1 MKILISAVG
10 TTDPISNNHD
20 AALLHIAR
28 NYRPDKIVL
37 VYSQEMMVKQ
47 DLINKVL
54 LSIEGYN
61 PIIEIDST
69 ILNNDE
75 VFLFDKMYEVMGLIV
90 QKYTNDDDE
99 IILNLSSGTPQII
112 SALFALNRINDYNTQ
127 AIQVAT
133 PKNGANRKYTPL
145 TDSEI
150 DALILENQDN
160 SLDFVDRSIKDKSE
174 KFTQALVKRHLR
186 SLIASFDYQAAE
198 AIINRKEY
206 NKLLS
211 KKRIAYI
218 REKLNDFSRVF
229 KNQSILSDI
238 LSFPLDDSQKK
249 ALNYYLMIDVL
260 KEREHIADVLIK
272 AKSLAE
278 FVIEETIKKDHEGL
292 IVFDGNLPK
301 LNPDFPDCEAILDD
315 IDKKMKKSRGIED
328 TEERIFSVQ
337 STLNLLSYLNILEFY
352 EYDSQLQ
359 TAINGILSLNG
370 ERNKVAHGLSEI
382 DTRLL
387 SRKKLKQL
395 SENLRLLLVDCL
407 GIDTSYFNYYDK
419 QNEELIK
426 MLE

>member
-10 TTDPISNNHD
+10 TTDPISNDHD

-37 VYSQEMMVKQ
+37 VYSQEMLVKQ

-69 ILNNDE
+69 ILNNEE

-133 PKNGANRKYTPL
+133 PKKGANREYKPL

-150 DALILENQDN
+150 DGLIVENQDN

-238 LSFPLDDSQKK
+238 LSFPLEDSQKK

-407 GIDTSYFNYYDK
+407 GIDSSYFNYYDK

>member
-133 PKNGANRKYTPL
+133 PKKGANREYKSL
-145 TDSEI
+145 TDTEI
-150 DALILENQDN
+150 DALIVENQDN

-407 GIDTSYFNYYDK
+407 GFDSSYFNYYDK

>member
-1 MKILISAVG
+1 ML
-10 TTDPISNNHD
+10 
-20 AALLHIAR
+20 
-28 NYRPDKIVL
+28 
-37 VYSQEMMVKQ
+37 VKQ

-69 ILNNDE
+69 ILNNEE

-133 PKNGANRKYTPL
+133 PKKGANREYKPL

-150 DALILENQDN
+150 DALIVENQDN

-238 LSFPLDDSQKK
+238 LSFPLEDSQKK

-407 GIDTSYFNYYDK
+407 GIDSSYFNYYDK

>member
-37 VYSQEMMVKQ
+37 VYSQEMLVKQ

-75 VFLFDKMYEVMGLIV
+75 VFLFDKMYEVMGMIV

-133 PKNGANRKYTPL
+133 PKKGANREYKPL
-145 TDSEI
+145 TDTEI
-150 DALILENQDN
+150 DALIVENQDN

-249 ALNYYLMIDVL
+249 ALNYYLLIDVL

>member
-10 TTDPISNNHD
+10 TTDPISNDHD

-37 VYSQEMMVKQ
+37 VYSQEMLVKQ

-69 ILNNDE
+69 ILNNEE

-133 PKNGANRKYTPL
+133 PKKGANREYKPL

-150 DALILENQDN
+150 DALIVENQDN

-238 LSFPLDDSQKK
+238 LSFPLEDSQKK

-359 TAINGILSLNG
+359 TAINGILSLNR

-407 GIDTSYFNYYDK
+407 GIDSSYFNYYDK

>member
-1 MKILISAVG
+1 ML
-10 TTDPISNNHD
+10 
-20 AALLHIAR
+20 
-28 NYRPDKIVL
+28 
-37 VYSQEMMVKQ
+37 VKQ

-133 PKNGANRKYTPL
+133 PKKGANREYKPL

-150 DALILENQDN
+150 DALIVENQDN

-238 LSFPLDDSQKK
+238 LSFPLEDSQKK

-301 LNPDFPDCEAILDD
+301 LNPDFPDCEAILND

-395 SENLRLLLVDCL
+395 SENLRLLLVECL
-407 GIDTSYFNYYDK
+407 GIDSSYFNYYDK

>member
-133 PKNGANRKYTPL
+133 PKKGANREYKPL
-145 TDSEI
+145 VDSEI
-150 DALILENQDN
+150 DALIVENQDN

>member
-37 VYSQEMMVKQ
+37 VYSQEMLVKQ

-133 PKNGANRKYTPL
+133 PKKGANKEYKDL

-150 DALILENQDN
+150 DALIVENQDN

-174 KFTQALVKRHLR
+174 KFSQALVKRHLR
-186 SLIASFDYQAAE
+186 SLIASYDYQAAE
-198 AIINRKEY
+198 VIINRKEDT
-206 NKLLS
+206 KSLS
-211 KKRIAYI
+211 NIKKI
-218 REKLNDFSRVF
+218 RKKISDFSRVF
-229 KNQSILSDI
+229 KNQCLLSDI
-238 LSFPLDDSQKK
+238 LSLPLDDSQKK

-292 IVFDGNLPK
+292 IVFDGNPPK
-301 LNPDFPDCEAILDD
+301 LNPNFPDCEAILDD

-328 TEERIFSVQ
+328 TDERIFSVQ

-352 EYDSQLQ
+352 NYDSQLQ
-359 TAINGILSLNG
+359 TAINGIINLNS

-407 GIDTSYFNYYDK
+407 GIDSSYFNYYDK

>member
-1 MKILISAVG
+1 
-10 TTDPISNNHD
+10 
-20 AALLHIAR
+20 
-28 NYRPDKIVL
+28 
-37 VYSQEMMVKQ
+37 MMVKQ

-75 VFLFDKMYEVMGLIV
+75 VFLFDKMYEVMGMIV

-133 PKNGANRKYTPL
+133 PKKGANREYKPL

-150 DALILENQDN
+150 DALIVANQDN

-186 SLIASFDYQAAE
+186 SLIASFDYQVAE

-238 LSFPLDDSQKK
+238 LSFPLDDFQKK

-395 SENLRLLLVDCL
+395 SENLRLLLVECL
-407 GIDTSYFNYYDK
+407 GIDSSYFNYYDK

>member
-37 VYSQEMMVKQ
+37 VYSQEMLVKQ

-133 PKNGANRKYTPL
+133 PKKGANREYKPL

-150 DALILENQDN
+150 DALIVENQDN

-238 LSFPLDDSQKK
+238 LSFPLEDSQKK
-249 ALNYYLMIDVL
+249 ALNYYLLIDVL

>member
-1 MKILISAVG
+1 
-10 TTDPISNNHD
+10 
-20 AALLHIAR
+20 
-28 NYRPDKIVL
+28 
-37 VYSQEMMVKQ
+37 MMVKQ

-69 ILNNDE
+69 ILNTDE

-133 PKNGANRKYTPL
+133 PKNGANSEYKDL

-150 DALILENQDN
+150 EALIVENQDN

-198 AIINRKEY
+198 ALINRKEY

-211 KKRIAYI
+211 KKKIAYI

-278 FVIEETIKKDHEGL
+278 FIIEETIKKDHEGL
-292 IVFDGNLPK
+292 ILFDGNLPK

-395 SENLRLLLVDCL
+395 SENLRLLLVECL
-407 GIDTSYFNYYDK
+407 GIDTSYFNHYDK

>member
-37 VYSQEMMVKQ
+37 VYSQEMLVKQ

-133 PKNGANRKYTPL
+133 PKKGANREYKPL

-150 DALILENQDN
+150 DALIVENQDN

-249 ALNYYLMIDVL
+249 ALNYYLLIDVL

-301 LNPDFPDCEAILDD
+301 LNPGFPDCEAILND

-407 GIDTSYFNYYDK
+407 GIDSSYFNYYDK

>member
-37 VYSQEMMVKQ
+37 VYSQEMLVKQ

-90 QKYTNDDDE
+90 QKYTNDDNE

-133 PKNGANRKYTPL
+133 PKNGANREYIAL

-150 DALILENQDN
+150 DALIVENQDN
-160 SLDFVDRSIKDKSE
+160 SVDFVDRSIKDKSE

-211 KKRIAYI
+211 KKKIAYI

-272 AKSLAE
+272 VKSLAE

-301 LNPDFPDCEAILDD
+301 LNPSFPDCKAILDD
-315 IDKKMKKSRGIED
+315 IDKKMKKSRSIED

-407 GIDTSYFNYYDK
+407 GIDSSYFNYYDK

>member
-133 PKNGANRKYTPL
+133 PKKGANREYKPL

-150 DALILENQDN
+150 DALIVENQDN

-211 KKRIAYI
+211 KKKIAYI

-238 LSFPLDDSQKK
+238 LSFPLYDSQKK

-301 LNPDFPDCEAILDD
+301 LNPDFPDCEAILND

-395 SENLRLLLVDCL
+395 SENLRLLLIDCL
-407 GIDTSYFNYYDK
+407 GIDSSYFNYYDK

>member
-10 TTDPISNNHD
+10 TTDPISNDHD

-37 VYSQEMMVKQ
+37 VYSQEMLVKQ

-69 ILNNDE
+69 ILNNEE

-133 PKNGANRKYTPL
+133 PKKGANREYKPL

-150 DALILENQDN
+150 DALIVENQDN

-238 LSFPLDDSQKK
+238 LSFPLEDSQKK

-278 FVIEETIKKDHEGL
+278 FVIEETIKKDHKGL

-301 LNPDFPDCEAILDD
+301 LNPEFPDCEAILDD

-359 TAINGILSLNG
+359 TAINGILGLNG

-407 GIDTSYFNYYDK
+407 DIDSSYFNYYDK

>member
-37 VYSQEMMVKQ
+37 VFSQEMLVKQ

-133 PKNGANRKYTPL
+133 PKKGANREYKPL

-150 DALILENQDN
+150 DALIVENQDN
-160 SLDFVDRSIKDKSE
+160 SVDFVDRSIKDKSE

-186 SLIASFDYQAAE
+186 SLIASSDYQAAE

-260 KEREHIADVLIK
+260 KERDHIADVLIK

-292 IVFDGNLPK
+292 ILFDGNLPK

>member
-1 MKILISAVG
+1 
-10 TTDPISNNHD
+10 
-20 AALLHIAR
+20 
-28 NYRPDKIVL
+28 
-37 VYSQEMMVKQ
+37 MMVKQ

-133 PKNGANRKYTPL
+133 PKKGANREYKSL
-145 TDSEI
+145 TDTEI
-150 DALILENQDN
+150 DALIVENQDN
-160 SLDFVDRSIKDKSE
+160 NVDFVDRSIKDKSE

-249 ALNYYLMIDVL
+249 ALNYYLLIDVL

-278 FVIEETIKKDHEGL
+278 FVIEETIKKNHEGL

-337 STLNLLSYLNILEFY
+337 STLNLLAYLNILEFY

-359 TAINGILSLNG
+359 TAINSILSLNG

-395 SENLRLLLVDCL
+395 SDNLRLLLVDCL
-407 GIDTSYFNYYDK
+407 GIDSSYFNYYDK

>member
-1 MKILISAVG
+1 
-10 TTDPISNNHD
+10 
-20 AALLHIAR
+20 
-28 NYRPDKIVL
+28 
-37 VYSQEMMVKQ
+37 MMVKQ

-75 VFLFDKMYEVMGLIV
+75 VFLFDKMYEVMGMIV

-133 PKNGANRKYTPL
+133 PKKGANREYKPL

-150 DALILENQDN
+150 DALIVANQDN

-186 SLIASFDYQAAE
+186 SLIASFDYQVAE

-238 LSFPLDDSQKK
+238 LSFPLEDSQKK

-407 GIDTSYFNYYDK
+407 GIDSSYFNYYDK

-426 MLE
+426 ILE

>member
-1 MKILISAVG
+1 
-10 TTDPISNNHD
+10 
-20 AALLHIAR
+20 
-28 NYRPDKIVL
+28 
-37 VYSQEMMVKQ
+37 MMVKQ

-75 VFLFDKMYEVMGLIV
+75 VFLFDKMYEVMGMIV

-133 PKNGANRKYTPL
+133 PKKGANREYKPL

-150 DALILENQDN
+150 DALIVANQDN

-186 SLIASFDYQAAE
+186 SLIASFDYQVAE

-238 LSFPLDDSQKK
+238 LSFPLEDSQKK

-407 GIDTSYFNYYDK
+407 GFDSSYFNYYDN

>member
-28 NYRPDKIVL
+28 NYRPDKIIL
-37 VYSQEMMVKQ
+37 VYSQEMLVKQ

-112 SALFALNRINDYNTQ
+112 SALFALNHINDYNTQ

-133 PKNGANRKYTPL
+133 PKKGANREYKSL

-150 DALILENQDN
+150 DALIVENQDN
-160 SLDFVDRSIKDKSE
+160 SLDFVDRCIKDKSE

-395 SENLRLLLVDCL
+395 SENLRLLLIDCL
-407 GIDTSYFNYYDK
+407 GIDSSYFNFYDK

>member
-69 ILNNDE
+69 ILNNVE
-75 VFLFDKMYEVMGLIV
+75 VFLFDKMYEVMGQIV
-90 QKYTNDDDE
+90 QKYTNDDNE

-133 PKNGANRKYTPL
+133 PKKGANREYKPL
-145 TDSEI
+145 TDTEI
-150 DALILENQDN
+150 DALIVENQDN
-160 SLDFVDRSIKDKSE
+160 SVDFVDRSIKDKSE

-238 LSFPLDDSQKK
+238 LSFPLEDSQKK
-249 ALNYYLMIDVL
+249 ALNYYLLIDVL

>member
-37 VYSQEMMVKQ
+37 VFSQEMLVKQ

-133 PKNGANRKYTPL
+133 PKKGANREYKSL

-150 DALILENQDN
+150 DALIVENQDN
-160 SLDFVDRSIKDKSE
+160 SVDFVDRSIKDKSE

-186 SLIASFDYQAAE
+186 SLIATFDYQAAE

-395 SENLRLLLVDCL
+395 SENLRLLLIDCL
-407 GIDTSYFNYYDK
+407 GIDSSYFNFYDK

>member
-61 PIIEIDST
+61 PIIEIDTT

-133 PKNGANRKYTPL
+133 PKKGANREYKSL
-145 TDSEI
+145 TDTEI
-150 DALILENQDN
+150 DALIVENQDN
-160 SLDFVDRSIKDKSE
+160 NVDFVDRSIKDKSE

-249 ALNYYLMIDVL
+249 ALNYYLLIDVL

-278 FVIEETIKKDHEGL
+278 FVIEETIKKNHEGL

>member
-133 PKNGANRKYTPL
+133 PKKGANREYKPL

-150 DALILENQDN
+150 DALIVANQDN

-186 SLIASFDYQAAE
+186 SLIASFDYQVAE

-238 LSFPLDDSQKK
+238 LSFPLEDSQKK

-278 FVIEETIKKDHEGL
+278 FVVEETIKKDHEGL

-395 SENLRLLLVDCL
+395 SENLRLLLVECL
-407 GIDTSYFNYYDK
+407 GIDSSYFNYYDK

>member
-133 PKNGANRKYTPL
+133 PKKGANREYKPL

-150 DALILENQDN
+150 DALIVENQDN
-160 SLDFVDRSIKDKSE
+160 SVDFVDRSIKDKSE

-186 SLIASFDYQAAE
+186 SLIATFDYQAAE

-260 KEREHIADVLIK
+260 KERDHIADVLIK

-292 IVFDGNLPK
+292 ILFDGNLPK

>member
-37 VYSQEMMVKQ
+37 VYSQEMLVKQ

-133 PKNGANRKYTPL
+133 PKKGANREYKSL

-150 DALILENQDN
+150 DALIVENQDN

-395 SENLRLLLVDCL
+395 SENLRLLLIDCL
-407 GIDTSYFNYYDK
+407 GIDSSYFNYYDK

>member
-10 TTDPISNNHD
+10 TTDPISNDHD

-37 VYSQEMMVKQ
+37 VYSQEMLVKQ

-133 PKNGANRKYTPL
+133 PKKGANREYKPL

-150 DALILENQDN
+150 DALIVENQDN

-186 SLIASFDYQAAE
+186 SLIASYDYQAAE
-198 AIINRKEY
+198 VIINRKEDT
-206 NKLLS
+206 KSLS
-211 KKRIAYI
+211 NIKKI
-218 REKLNDFSRVF
+218 RKKISDFSRVF
-229 KNQSILSDI
+229 KNQCLLSDI
-238 LSFPLDDSQKK
+238 LSLPLDDSQKK

-260 KEREHIADVLIK
+260 KEREHMADVLIK

-292 IVFDGNLPK
+292 IVFDGNPPK
-301 LNPDFPDCEAILDD
+301 LNPNFPDCEAILDD

-328 TEERIFSVQ
+328 TDERIFSVQ

-352 EYDSQLQ
+352 NYDSQLQ
-359 TAINGILSLNG
+359 TAINGIINLNS

-407 GIDTSYFNYYDK
+407 GIDSSYFNYYDK

>member
-37 VYSQEMMVKQ
+37 VYSQEMLVKQ

-133 PKNGANRKYTPL
+133 PKKGANREYKPL

-150 DALILENQDN
+150 DALIVENQDN

-238 LSFPLDDSQKK
+238 LSFPLEDSQKK
-249 ALNYYLMIDVL
+249 ALNYYLLIDVL

-395 SENLRLLLVDCL
+395 SENLRLLLVECL
-407 GIDTSYFNYYDK
+407 GIDSSYFNYYDK

>member
-37 VYSQEMMVKQ
+37 VYSQEMLVKQ

-133 PKNGANRKYTPL
+133 PKKGANREYKPL
-145 TDSEI
+145 THSEI
-150 DALILENQDN
+150 DALIVENQDN

-211 KKRIAYI
+211 KKKIAYI

-249 ALNYYLMIDVL
+249 ALNYYLLIDVL

>member
-1 MKILISAVG
+1 ML
-10 TTDPISNNHD
+10 
-20 AALLHIAR
+20 
-28 NYRPDKIVL
+28 
-37 VYSQEMMVKQ
+37 VKQ

-133 PKNGANRKYTPL
+133 PKKGANKEYKDL

-150 DALILENQDN
+150 DALIVENQDN

-174 KFTQALVKRHLR
+174 KFSQALVKRHLR
-186 SLIASFDYQAAE
+186 SLIASYDYQAAE
-198 AIINRKEY
+198 AIINRKEDT
-206 NKLLS
+206 KSLS
-211 KKRIAYI
+211 NIKKI
-218 REKLNDFSRVF
+218 RKKISDFSRVF
-229 KNQSILSDI
+229 KNQCLLSDI
-238 LSFPLDDSQKK
+238 LSLPLDDSQKK

-352 EYDSQLQ
+352 NYDSQLQ
-359 TAINGILSLNG
+359 TAINGIINLNS

-407 GIDTSYFNYYDK
+407 GIDSSYFNYYDK

>member
-1 MKILISAVG
+1 
-10 TTDPISNNHD
+10 
-20 AALLHIAR
+20 
-28 NYRPDKIVL
+28 
-37 VYSQEMMVKQ
+37 MMVKQ

-133 PKNGANRKYTPL
+133 PKKGANREYKPL

-150 DALILENQDN
+150 DALIVENQDN

-238 LSFPLDDSQKK
+238 LSFPLEDSQKK
-249 ALNYYLMIDVL
+249 ALNYYLLIDVL

-407 GIDTSYFNYYDK
+407 GIDSSYFNYYDK

>member
-1 MKILISAVG
+1 MLTSAVG
-10 TTDPISNNHD
+10 TTNPISNNHD

-37 VYSQEMMVKQ
+37 VYSQEMLVKQ

-75 VFLFDKMYEVMGLIV
+75 VFLFDKMYEDMGLIV

-133 PKNGANRKYTPL
+133 PKKGANKEYKDL

-150 DALILENQDN
+150 DALIVENQDN

-174 KFTQALVKRHLR
+174 KFSQALVKRHLR
-186 SLIASFDYQAAE
+186 SLIASYDYQAAE
-198 AIINRKEY
+198 AIINRKEDT
-206 NKLLS
+206 KSLS
-211 KKRIAYI
+211 NIKKI
-218 REKLNDFSRVF
+218 RKKISDFSRVF
-229 KNQSILSDI
+229 KNQCLLSDI
-238 LSFPLDDSQKK
+238 LSLPLDDSQKK

-292 IVFDGNLPK
+292 IVFDGNPPK
-301 LNPDFPDCEAILDD
+301 LNPNFPDCEAILDD

-328 TEERIFSVQ
+328 TDERIFSVQ

-352 EYDSQLQ
+352 NYDSQLQ
-359 TAINGILSLNG
+359 TAINGIINLNS

-407 GIDTSYFNYYDK
+407 GIDSSYFNYYDK

>member
-133 PKNGANRKYTPL
+133 PKKGANREYKPL

-150 DALILENQDN
+150 DALIVENQDN
-160 SLDFVDRSIKDKSE
+160 NVDFVDRSIKDKSE

-249 ALNYYLMIDVL
+249 ALNYYLLIDVL

-278 FVIEETIKKDHEGL
+278 FVIEETIKKNHEGL

-407 GIDTSYFNYYDK
+407 GFDSSYFNYYDN

>member
-10 TTDPISNNHD
+10 TTDPISYNHD
-20 AALLHIAR
+20 SALLHIAR

-37 VYSQEMMVKQ
+37 VYSQEMLVKQ

-69 ILNNDE
+69 TLNNDE
-75 VFLFDKMYEVMGLIV
+75 VHLFDKMYEVMGLII
-90 QKYTNDDDE
+90 QKYTNNDDE
-99 IILNLSSGTPQII
+99 IILNLSSGTPQIK

-127 AIQVAT
+127 AIQVPT
-133 PKNGANRKYTPL
+133 PKNGANREYKPL

-150 DALILENQDN
+150 DALIVDNQDN

-174 KFTQALVKRHLR
+174 KFSRALVKRHLR

-249 ALNYYLMIDVL
+249 ALNYYLLIDVL

>member
-37 VYSQEMMVKQ
+37 VYSQEMLVKQ

-133 PKNGANRKYTPL
+133 PKKGANREYKPL
-145 TDSEI
+145 TNTEI
-150 DALILENQDN
+150 NALIVENQDN

-211 KKRIAYI
+211 KKKIAYI

-387 SRKKLKQL
+387 SRKKLKQFT
-395 SENLRLLLVDCL
+395 ENLRLLLVDCL
-407 GIDTSYFNYYDK
+407 SIDTSYFNYYDK

>member
-37 VYSQEMMVKQ
+37 VYSQEMLVKQ

-133 PKNGANRKYTPL
+133 PKKGANREYKPL
-145 TDSEI
+145 TNTEI
-150 DALILENQDN
+150 NALIVENQDN

-359 TAINGILSLNG
+359 TAINVILSLNG

-395 SENLRLLLVDCL
+395 SENLRLLLIDCL
-407 GIDTSYFNYYDK
+407 GIDSSYFNYYDK

-426 MLE
+426 ILE

>member
-37 VYSQEMMVKQ
+37 VYSQEMLVKQ

-133 PKNGANRKYTPL
+133 PKKGANREYKPL

-150 DALILENQDN
+150 DALIVENQDN

-211 KKRIAYI
+211 KKKIAYI

-407 GIDTSYFNYYDK
+407 GIDSSYFNYYDK
-419 QNEELIK
+419 QNKELTK

>member
-10 TTDPISNNHD
+10 TTDPISNDHD

-37 VYSQEMMVKQ
+37 VYSQEMLVKQ

-75 VFLFDKMYEVMGLIV
+75 VFLFDKMYEVMGMII

-112 SALFALNRINDYNTQ
+112 SALFALNRINNYNTQ
-127 AIQVAT
+127 AIQVPT

-160 SLDFVDRSIKDKSE
+160 SLDFVDRCIKDKSE

>member
-133 PKNGANRKYTPL
+133 PKKGANREYKPL
-145 TDSEI
+145 TDTEI
-150 DALILENQDN
+150 DALIVENQDN
-160 SLDFVDRSIKDKSE
+160 NVDFVDRSIKDKSE

-407 GIDTSYFNYYDK
+407 GIDSSYFNYYDK

>member
-1 MKILISAVG
+1 
-10 TTDPISNNHD
+10 
-20 AALLHIAR
+20 
-28 NYRPDKIVL
+28 
-37 VYSQEMMVKQ
+37 MMVKQ

-54 LSIEGYN
+54 LSIKGYN

-75 VFLFDKMYEVMGLIV
+75 VFLFDKMYEVMGQIV
-90 QKYTNDDDE
+90 QKYTNDDNE

-133 PKNGANRKYTPL
+133 PKNGANREYTAL

-150 DALILENQDN
+150 DALIVENQDN
-160 SLDFVDRSIKDKSE
+160 SLDFFDRSIKDKSE

-198 AIINRKEY
+198 AIINRKEDT
-206 NKLLS
+206 KSLS
-211 KKRIAYI
+211 NIKKI
-218 REKLNDFSRVF
+218 RKKISDFSRVF
-229 KNQSILSDI
+229 KNQCLLSDI
-238 LSFPLDDSQKK
+238 LSLPLDDSQKK

-292 IVFDGNLPK
+292 IVFDGNPPK
-301 LNPDFPDCEAILDD
+301 LNPNFPDCEAILDD

-328 TEERIFSVQ
+328 TDERIFSVQ

-352 EYDSQLQ
+352 NYDSQLQ
-359 TAINGILSLNG
+359 TAINGIINLNS

-407 GIDTSYFNYYDK
+407 GIDSSYFNYYDK